1 MYLKSV
7 DGKILYEGRFA
18 NIRQGVK
25 QAVKKKIDLTNINL
39 KGANLAGGQFDD
51 AIMPKACLWGA
62 NLTDSNFTAATLK
75 GSDFRASQL
84 LNCCLAE
91 ADCSESN
98 FDGAYFSRTILTVT
112 DLSQCQFSCPSLFQN
127 NLADVKTL
135 SGSIYSHLGE
145 EDCSLSYTPLIIQGL
160 PKRMIFMDQHAII
173 GSDLKKTDMRDRLFQ
188 AILDCADAEKI
199 TINQ

>member
-7 DGKILYEGRFA
+7 DRKILYEGRFS
-18 NIRQGVK
+18 NVRQGVE
-25 QAVKKKIDLTNINL
+25 QAVELNIDLTNINL
-39 KGANLAGGQFDD
+39 KGANLTGGRFDN
-51 AIMPKACLWGA
+51 AYMPEACLWGA
-62 NLTDSNFTAATLK
+62 NLTDANFTSAELQ
-75 GSDFRASQL
+75 GSDFRLSQL

-98 FDGAYFSRTILTVT
+98 FDGAYFSRTILTDT

-135 SGSIYSHLGE
+135 LGSIYSHLGE
-145 EDCSLSYTPLIIQGL
+145 EDCPLSYAPLVIKGL
-160 PKRMIFMDQHAII
+160 PKRMIFMDHHAII
-173 GSDLKKTDMRDRLFQ
+173 GGDLKQTNMRDRLFR

-199 TINQ
+199 KVNQ